1 MSQVTR
7 LKELLFDNET
17 QALEALSRRIDTV
30 AGAEQLAREVIRR
43 ELDTVLDR
51 VGTTERF
58 TRSVTEVIDEAL
70 EQAEVAKHTK
80 LSATIAPL
88 VVTTIKTELRNSQ
101 DEMVEALYPI
111 TGRLVKAYVASAI
124 KDLNAELNRK
134 IEQNAFMLRLQS
146 LTTGRSV
153 AELAL
158 AGGRNFKVEEL
169 FLIRRGSGE
178 LIAHWPETAGGGRE
192 QMMSGILAA
201 INAFANEAFAADEN
215 SLRQIDLDTST
226 VYLRGSPIYL
236 LAAKC
241 AGTPPHGIEQVL
253 DDAFLVAI
261 EKEHEAETLAPDA
274 AHERQH
280 TLLKELED
288 RVEQENQ
295 RLVRP
300 QGNPLKM
307 IAALILIPLIGW
319 FAWSSYARYANDSTE
334 RQAGDVLTQ
343 TAAMQGYPA
352 RFEASNMGRSLRISG
367 LAPSEAVKGRLL
379 GELAGVLPRTTLRDE
394 LSVVPGSGI
403 IIPDRS
409 KELEAVE
416 RSVQALKAD
425 MTANAVRRAV
435 ERTDLRL
442 RQSAQDLRA
451 ARSSVETAKQTAI
464 DEAAA
469 FTGVAI
475 NELSSLRVLLAS
487 PENTDAARIAGALSS
502 LAGRI
507 EAMTGKIAGSLG
519 LPQAMMADERRPAA
533 QTAQPEAAAEA
544 LAFNAE
550 RLALAA
556 SLVALAKPAPAPPA
570 VAAPPAP
577 TPRALLVDWAAR
589 HAVFFGQSADY
600 RDPAAVS
607 AMLEELAKLQANA
620 KVLLRVVGYTDG
632 AGRSGANETLASER
646 AAKVRDDL
654 IARGADAGLVVAV
667 GRATNNDLS
676 TMQGPASPNR
686 RVEFE
691 VGFEGELP

>member
-487 PENTDAARIAGALSS
+487 PENTDAARIANYYNAYLDTAAIDAAGMSHIQPDLQRFAAIADKRALSTALGAQVRADVDPINS
-502 LAGRI
+502 TNFYTENLFGVFVTQGLATPGEVLPYI
-507 EAMTGKIAGSLG
+507 LQGGLG
-519 LPQAMMADERRPAA
+519 LPEREYYLSADAHMADIRAKYRAYIE
-533 QTAQPEAAAEA
+533 QIFT
-544 LAFNAE
+544 LAGM
-550 RLALAA
+550 
-556 SLVALAKPAPAPPA
+556 VALFACAHD
-570 VAAPPAP
+570 
-577 TPRALLVDWAAR
+577 LL
-589 HAVFFGQSADY
+589 
-600 RDPAAVS
+600 
-607 AMLEELAKLQANA
+607 M
-620 KVLLRVVGYTDG
+620 
-632 AGRSGANETLASER
+632 
-646 AAKVRDDL
+646 
-654 IARGADAGLVVAV
+654 
-667 GRATNNDLS
+667 
-676 TMQGPASPNR
+676 M
-686 RVEFE
+686 
-691 VGFEGELP
+691 